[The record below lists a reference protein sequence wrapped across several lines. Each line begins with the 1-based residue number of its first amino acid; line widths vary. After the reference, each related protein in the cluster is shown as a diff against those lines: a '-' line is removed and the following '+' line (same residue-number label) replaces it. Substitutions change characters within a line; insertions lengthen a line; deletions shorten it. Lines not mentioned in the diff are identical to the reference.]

1 MPTLHAAK
9 NLHILIVNSPY
20 PQLDSQEITQLQVCS
35 TVVITVEKN
44 SHSCGSMQFKSV
56 LFKGQLL
63 LGE

>member
-9 NLHILIVNSPY
+9 NLHILIVNSLY
-20 PQLDSQEITQLQVCS
+20 PQLDSQQITQLQVCS

-44 SHSCGSMQFKSV
+44 SHARGSVHFRCV